1 MIDADILLLAI
12 VNMAEGVKNLIG
24 DKGAKAVM
32 RDAGKQA
39 GPKLLESLIGHFPET
54 LVVVLPTPVGPRSVI
69 TLKPSSG
76 KFSTSFMFLLKP
88 SIRDSMAKEEALRRS
103 CIILEDLG
111 FAKSIRM
118 EGDKVIVEED
128 IFTDAIVGNDLIN
141 SPVVYFFA
149 GLIEGFVS
157 FMSDQR
163 VVLVPEEVQRGKI
176 VYKYNG

>member
-54 LVVVLPTPVGPRSVI
+54 LP
-69 TLKPSSG
+69 
-76 KFSTSFMFLLKP
+76 
-88 SIRDSMAKEEALRRS
+88 KEEALRRA

-111 FAKSIRM
+111 FSKSIRM
-118 EGDKVIVEED
+118 EDGKVIAEED
-128 IFTDAIVGNDLIN
+128 IFTDAIVGEDLIN

-157 FMSDQR
+157 FMSDQK

-176 VYKYNG
+176 VYRYA